1 MPLHHAADKG
11 APFDVMELLIKT
23 KSEAAAAAE
32 KARCSVQIPHRP
44 QHALWLCTVCLCF
57 SPFNHASS
65 SNRPSTPAR
74 VLRRARASYAGRK
87 AAPSLRRR
95 QGRAARCDEAAARRQ
110 QRSCE
115 RSG

>member
-11 APFDVMELLIKT
+11 APFDVMELLLKT
-23 KSEAAAAAE
+23 KSEPAAAAD
-32 KARCSVQIPHRP
+32 KARSSVKMLHRP
-44 QHALWLCTVCLCF
+44 RAPLWPSTACLCF
-57 SPFNHASS
+57 SPFDHSSS
-65 SNRPSTPAR
+65 SNRPATPQSVAP
-74 VLRRARASYAGRK
+74 RASYAGQK

-95 QGRAARCDEAAARRQ
+95 HGRAVRCDAAAARGQ